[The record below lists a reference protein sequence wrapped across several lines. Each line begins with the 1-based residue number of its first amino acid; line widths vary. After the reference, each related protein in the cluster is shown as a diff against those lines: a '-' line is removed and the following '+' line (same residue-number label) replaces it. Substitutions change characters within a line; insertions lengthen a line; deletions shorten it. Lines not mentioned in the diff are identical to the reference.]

1 MARTLD
7 SIDLMC
13 IKWARTRREVMGLE
27 DPPLASQYLGAIRS
41 TLAAVKE
48 MHDGTDQGPLK
59 QHFPEVYVG
68 RSFWVNR
75 AFHNLPPL
83 LRLTFDVHYAAKGL
97 PPPDKAEA
105 LGIARST
112 YWARV
117 SQAKAYVDDYVTT
130 NEQD

>member
-13 IKWARTRREVMGLE
+13 MKWARTRREVMGLA
-27 DPPLASQYLGAIRS
+27 DPPLACQYLGAVRS
-41 TLAAVKE
+41 TLEGVKATY
-48 MHDGTDQGPLK
+48 DGTDSGQLK

-75 AFHNLPPL
+75 AFHNLPLL
-83 LRLTFDVHYAAKGL
+83 LRATFDVHYAAKG
-97 PPPDKAEA
+97 PTPDKAEA

-112 YWARV
+112 YWARI
-117 SQAKAYVDDYVTT
+117 SQAKAFIDGYVMA